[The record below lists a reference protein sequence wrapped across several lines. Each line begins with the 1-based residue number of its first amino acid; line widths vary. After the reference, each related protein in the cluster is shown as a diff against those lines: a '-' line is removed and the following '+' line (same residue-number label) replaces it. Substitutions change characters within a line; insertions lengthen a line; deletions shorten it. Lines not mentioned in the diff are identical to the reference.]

1 MKANASSSARAEAP
15 PLSFSLFLVL
25 VLLVAS
31 SVVGSGP
38 SPSSYCSSSSSRH
51 LAAAFLASPPPTT
64 APGGWGGGKPPRTRT
79 RTSTTTTAA
88 MTTTALALLPRTRAT
103 VAEMEAESEV
113 LRGEINGMRAEALR
127 RLEDLRERLLDAGT
141 MTMTT
146 TTASSPE
153 SSTKPRG
160 SALAEFLDSSADSPA
175 PPPVATSSNK
185 VESLFSGG
193 DDAASADPLDGTRWK
208 VSLSVG
214 REPGTWMPPDW
225 GKSGKR
231 INVSFVAEFAPSL
244 SRERDDLLLRGG
256 RAGGDGANP
265 AKVLRVVD
273 GIATLGPSTT
283 VGSRVYA
290 ARDGG
295 WRVARGEGPAGTDLL
310 RFYVD
315 VDGRMAHDD
324 DGCDV
329 YVPGGRVY
337 CSCGYFPFATGG
349 SGGGGS
355 STSSSSYG
363 ATTRESLVEE
373 MRIIAERVTR
383 LRRKK
388 DGIRN
393 PFDLDG
399 IRISREISR
408 LKREAGVVNYKL
420 NFAAAKEPDKR
431 LLRFSKYG
439 DVGLTKEGGVCCQ
452 VNKGP
457 MVEYHILGRFSIASV
472 DRD

>member
-1 MKANASSSARAEAP
+1 
-15 PLSFSLFLVL
+15 
-25 VLLVAS
+25 
-31 SVVGSGP
+31 
-38 SPSSYCSSSSSRH
+38 
-51 LAAAFLASPPPTT
+51 
-64 APGGWGGGKPPRTRT
+64 
-79 RTSTTTTAA
+79 

-113 LRGEINGMRAEALR
+113 LRGEIEGMRAEALR

-141 MTMTT
+141 MMTTT

-175 PPPVATSSNK
+175 HPPVATSTNK
-185 VESLFSGG
+185 VESPFSGG

-244 SRERDDLLLRGG
+244 SRERDDLLRRGG

-283 VGSRVYA
+283 EGSRVYA

-337 CSCGYFPFATGG
+337 CSCGYFP
-349 SGGGGS
+349 S
-355 STSSSSYG
+355 SLGDGKDASTYSV
-363 ATTRESLVEE
+363 REALVRELRSIEE
-373 MRIIAERVTR
+373 RMTR

-388 DGIRN
+388 EGIRN

-399 IRISREISR
+399 IKISNELSR
-408 LKREAGVVNYKL
+408 LKREARMVNGKL
-420 NFAAAKEPDKR
+420 NFNAVTEPDRR
-431 LLRFSKYG
+431 LLHFSKDG
-439 DVGLTKEGGVCCQ
+439 DIGLTREGGVCCQ

-457 MVEYHILGRFSIASV
+457 MVEYRILGRFSIASV